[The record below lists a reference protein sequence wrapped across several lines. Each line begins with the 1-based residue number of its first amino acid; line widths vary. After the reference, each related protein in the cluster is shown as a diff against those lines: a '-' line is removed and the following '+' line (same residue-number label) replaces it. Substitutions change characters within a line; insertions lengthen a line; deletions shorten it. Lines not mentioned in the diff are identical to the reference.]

1 MEGWTLKLEAIR
13 EALTEDGRT
22 LSQGALS
29 WIWAKSAATVP
40 IPGFRSVERVEE
52 NVGAMRFGP
61 LSAQAMSAIDDALVR
76 QTETVS

>member
-1 MEGWTLKLEAIR
+1 MSYEQ
-13 EALTEDGRT
+13 ALTESGKM
-22 LSQGALS
+22 LAQGALS

-61 LSAQAMSAIDDALVR
+61 LSAQAMSAIDDALGR
-76 QTETVS
+76 RTETVS